1 MLVKS
6 NIICVDDNKE
16 IRNLIVEIF
25 KDDYNI
31 TTVSSGKEALDLT
44 ESFNPDIAIVD
55 INLEDM
61 NGIDVLNNL
70 KEYNRN
76 IKSIIITG
84 SDNFIFKDINKDMPN
99 KIVKKPFDIFELRK
113 TVRQLS
119 KNYEI

>member
-1 MLVKS
+1 MLKLAI
-6 NIICVDDNKE
+6 NHE
-16 IRNLIVEIF
+16 TNLIHRLKKEL

-31 TTVSSGKEALDLT
+31 TTVSNGKEAIDLT
-44 ESFNPDIAIVD
+44 KSFNPDIAIVD

-84 SDNFIFKDINKDMPN
+84 SDNLIFKDINKDMPN
-99 KIVKKPFDIFELRK
+99 EIVKKPFDIFELK
-113 TVRQLS
+113 KIVGQLS